1 MGPRIQRGRSRAA
14 AAVLLSAALTL
25 TGCGTAADRA
35 GQDSSAA
42 PDIASAPVS
51 TENAF
56 EAVATEQA
64 PVYWLGT
71 GTQSDYL
78 FREFR
83 DKQDT
88 ATSDPVA
95 EAAVLMT
102 SETPLDENYRTLW
115 SPVETVGTSVSPD
128 GMITVD
134 MPSSAF
140 HVRLSRGDAHL
151 ALQQLVYTVTA
162 AAVTAGILDT
172 HEPKQ
177 VRILVDGDSGY
188 RAFGAVD
195 LSEPISRDA
204 TLAAPVWLI
213 DPQTAVR
220 AASPVTVFGRVLP
233 TVTTARWEVLAD
245 GRTVESGT
253 VPTASA
259 SPAATAG
266 TEFRVAV
273 KLEPG
278 DYTVRV
284 TGRDSRDRQLVDEH
298 HLTVAQK

>member
-1 MGPRIQRGRSRAA
+1 MGPSRQRTRRRGA
-14 AAVLLSAALTL
+14 AAVLLTCALAL

-35 GQDSSAA
+35 GAESSSA

-51 TENAF
+51 TENAY
-56 EAVATEQA
+56 EAVATKQA

-71 GTQSDYL
+71 GTQSGYL

-83 DKQDT
+83 DKPDSAT
-88 ATSDPVA
+88 ADPVA

-102 SETPLDENYRTLW
+102 SQTPLDGNYRTLW
-115 SPVETVGTSVSPD
+115 SPVTTVGTSVSPD
-128 GMITVD
+128 GTITVD
-134 MPSSAF
+134 MPSSGF
-140 HVRLSRGDAHL
+140 RTRLSRQDAHL

-177 VRILVDGDSGY
+177 VRILVDGASDY

-195 LSEPISRDA
+195 LSGPIARDTA
-204 TLAAPVWLI
+204 LAAPVWLI
-213 DPQTAVR
+213 DPQTAARVT
-220 AASPVTVFGRVLP
+220 SPVTVFGRVLP

-245 GRTVESGT
+245 DRAVRSGA
-253 VPTASA
+253 VPTASVP
-259 SPAATAG
+259 PAATAG
-266 TEFRVAV
+266 REFRVAV
-273 KLEPG
+273 ELEPG

-284 TGRDSRDRQLVDEH
+284 TGKDTRGRELVDEH
-298 HLTVAQK
+298 RLTVAGR